1 MITIAD
7 RRIGDGHPT
16 FVIAEAGV
24 NHNGDLSRALLLVD
38 EAAAA
43 GADAVKFQTF
53 SAERVAAATAPKAV
67 YQQETT
73 GSAGSQLDML
83 RGLELSRDAHC
94 SLQDRCR
101 ERGVIFLS
109 TPFDE
114 SSVDLL
120 ESLGVPA
127 FKIPSGEITNA
138 PLLEH
143 IAAKGRPVI
152 ASTGMSTLEE
162 VQAAI
167 AVLRA
172 AGARELALL
181 HCVSE
186 YPARPADVNL
196 RAMETMR
203 RATGLPV
210 GYSDHTLGVEV
221 ALAAVALGAVIIE
234 KHFTIS
240 RALPGPDHRASLEPH
255 ELHALIRGI
264 RSVQSA
270 LGHGRKEPAP
280 GEADVARVARRSLV
294 AARDIHPGT
303 TITRDMVAILRPA
316 GGLSPMM
323 LGQVIGRRAVIKI
336 QAGEQLSMAGLEG

>member
-101 ERGVIFLS
+101 KRGVIFLS